1 MKKICLMISLSL
13 LLLTASLPS
22 FQVAHAVEAK
32 QKGLDTV
39 SEAKWYAENATLSE
53 GLRGYT
59 DNSRSVQ
66 SQDTI
71 KPNIERSEDVSITD
85 ETGKEIGKL
94 TTTKSIV
101 TPSLSAFAT
110 GRVATV
116 GIKVDEEYRNEYLDW
131 ITRVRDIV
139 EAADDAFNRDFNI
152 DLSVRNIGYWMS
164 SGNNDAE
171 LINEL
176 KGYGTDEYDFV
187 IGFTADSKMNTEG
200 VAFQYNSPP
209 PGEAFSLVLDQDAA
223 RTANAV
229 QHEISHNYGLG
240 HDSTDPNSTYPVCIM
255 NYGTVYITTQWHTE
269 HKNLLSG
276 RTHWYGVGP

>member
-1 MKKICLMISLSL
+1 MKRIGLMISVSL
-13 LLLTASLPS
+13 LVLTASLPS
-22 FQVAHAVEAK
+22 FQIAHAVEAK
-32 QKGLDTV
+32 QKGSDTV

-53 GLRGYT
+53 GLKGYT
-59 DNSRSVQ
+59 DNSLSIQ
-66 SQDTI
+66 SQDI
-71 KPNIERSEDVSITD
+71 LKPNIERSEDVVITD
-85 ETGKEIGKL
+85 ENGKVIGKL
-94 TTTKSIV
+94 TSPKSII
-101 TPSLSAFAT
+101 TPSLSTLAT

-116 GIKVDEEYRNEYLDW
+116 GIKVDEEYRNKYWDW

-139 EAADDAFNRDFNI
+139 EVADDAFNRDFNI
-152 DLSVRNIGYWMS
+152 DLSVKNIGYWMS

-176 KGYGTDEYDFV
+176 KGYGTNEYDFV
-187 IGFTADSKMNTEG
+187 IGFTSDSKMDTQG

-209 PGEAFSLVLDQDAA
+209 PGEAFSLILDQNAA

-229 QHEISHNYGLG
+229 QHELSHNYGLG
-240 HDSTDPNSTYPVCIM
+240 HDSIDPNSSYPICIM
-255 NYGTVYITTQWHTE
+255 NYGTVYSTTQWHTE